1 MRGHNKL
8 KISLGPL
15 VGEASGIV
23 AVLCLAVIAGLVVIL
38 ML

>member
-1 MRGHNKL
+1 MKGKNTL

-15 VGEASGIV
+15 VGEASGAT
-23 AVLCLAVIAGLVVIL
+23 AVLCLAGIALLVVIL

>member
-1 MRGHNKL
+1 MKGKNTL

-15 VGEASGIV
+15 VGEASGVIGI
-23 AVLCLAVIAGLVVIL
+23 LCLAGIAVLVIL